1 MSELFTKNIGLKIIS
16 LLSAIL
22 LWFIVINIENP
33 VTTQNFNHLEV
44 QVKHQEEVTSRRKA
58 IKFLEGKTVSVT
70 IRGKRLELEKLRKSD
85 IIVTADIELINEYG
99 AVEIEVWV
107 PEQFEIVR
115 KTPTHMKVEL
125 EDVVTVQ
132 KNISYD
138 LIGEPAS
145 GYIIQ
150 EGVIKPTNSLSITG
164 PKSQVSKIA
173 TVLVPVDVRE
183 KKKDISIY
191 AEPIAYDQDGNEILG
206 LDKSIE
212 QVEVYIP
219 IKKLKTVPLQIGE
232 WQTNPPDGYVIIDSK
247 IEPSQV
253 MIMGDEAV
261 INQIQSIQLPSMDV
275 SNVTSTTVFTQ
286 DIRSLLPQNVVLYE
300 QQKEAKITVQIQ
312 KEILREFQIPM
323 KEINVQRL
331 PEGLQFR
338 FVTRDDIPILVT
350 GLEKDIYRVN
360 THSLHA
366 SIDLSGY
373 KIGNHQVEVFFDL
386 PKGVRLIG
394 DPPTIS
400 VELLEGDEEISRE
413 EILKEES

>member
-219 IKKLKTVPLQIGE
+219 IKKLKTVPLQIG
-232 WQTNPPDGYVIIDSK
+232 NGK
-247 IEPSQV
+247 
-253 MIMGDEAV
+253 
-261 INQIQSIQLPSMDV
+261 QIRLMDM
-275 SNVTSTTVFTQ
+275 
-286 DIRSLLPQNVVLYE
+286 LL
-300 QQKEAKITVQIQ
+300 
-312 KEILREFQIPM
+312 
-323 KEINVQRL
+323 
-331 PEGLQFR
+331 
-338 FVTRDDIPILVT
+338 
-350 GLEKDIYRVN
+350 
-360 THSLHA
+360 
-366 SIDLSGY
+366 
-373 KIGNHQVEVFFDL
+373 
-386 PKGVRLIG
+386 
-394 DPPTIS
+394 
-400 VELLEGDEEISRE
+400 
-413 EILKEES
+413 